1 MYELNI
7 TYIVHG
13 KDADFAEEYSK
24 IFVVG
29 SSDSFHLKFLPRNG
43 SLLRMDPIFASFPAT
58 ATAVLTVNRCRR
70 GPFCRWLCVLAGV
83 TSAITLHHAL
93 ALTAGQTPTDPPSEF
108 TVATYNVENYLIRPI
123 QSRPEKSEVAR
134 SQVTSIVAQLHPD
147 VLALQEIGSPDALVD
162 LKSRLHARGL
172 DLPYSEFAAGHD
184 PAIAVAI
191 LSRFPILRAS
201 RHTNCSFV
209 LDGRRFM
216 TSRAFSEVELGISPK
231 YRLVVVNAHLKS
243 RRTTAEADEAE
254 IREHEA
260 VCLRLLIDRILARN
274 SRANVVLCGDF
285 NDASDS
291 PALRILRGTGIG
303 GLVDTRPSE
312 RNGDSSPSPDSRL
325 PPRRIHWTHYFGR
338 DDVYSR
344 LDYILLNRAAAR
356 EWLPD
361 GSYVFSGPDWGLASD
376 HRPILVRFVAI
387 DR

>member
-1 MYELNI
+1 MVNTRTLFALSRRNS
-7 TYIVHG
+7 
-13 KDADFAEEYSK
+13 AD
-24 IFVVG
+24 G
-29 SSDSFHLKFLPRNG
+29 SDSFYLKLLIRNS
-43 SLLRMDPIFASFPAT
+43 SLLRMDPIFASFKS
-58 ATAVLTVNRCRR
+58 TAVPPLNRRRRRPLCR
-70 GPFCRWLCVLAGV
+70 CLHLLASV
-83 TSAITLHHAL
+83 TSAIALLHAR
-93 ALTAGQTPTDPPSEF
+93 ALTSAQTQTPADPPAEF

-123 QSRPEKSEVAR
+123 QSRAEKSEAAR
-134 SQVTSIVAQLHPD
+134 NQVTSIVSQLRPD
-147 VLALQEIGSPDALVD
+147 ILALQEIGSPDALVD
-162 LKSRLHARGL
+162 LKSRLHSRGF
-172 DLPYSEFAAGHD
+172 DLPYAEFAAGHD

-201 RHTNCSFV
+201 RHTNLSFV
-209 LDGRRFM
+209 LDGRRFKI
-216 TSRAFSEVELGISPK
+216 SRAFSEVELGISPQ
-231 YRLVVVNAHLKS
+231 YRLIVVNAHLKS
-243 RRTTAEADEAE
+243 RRTTPEADEAE

-260 VCLRLLIDRILARN
+260 VCLRLVIDRILARN
-274 SRANVVLCGDF
+274 NRANVVLCGDF

-312 RNGDSSPSPDSRL
+312 RNGDRSPSADPRF

-344 LDYILLNRAAAR
+344 IDYILLNRAAAR

-376 HRPILVRFVAI
+376 HRPILVRFVAM